1 MGQNLLRFKGV
12 VAGSMND
19 DWSEIFYWY
28 QRSQKPSKANQAPKP
43 LYLSSILIR
52 ILFDERLILKCLF
65 IIETLER
72 HVIFELL
79 FHLPGFF
86 YISEKCA
93 LCNQF
98 LFEATSQDIF
108 EIVIARDSVGYAL
121 ISVAFGGWGTELV
134 TPEVYYILA
143 VLSRR

>member
-1 MGQNLLRFKGV
+1 M
-12 VAGSMND
+12 
-19 DWSEIFYWY
+19 
-28 QRSQKPSKANQAPKP
+28 
-43 LYLSSILIR
+43 SSILIR

-98 LFEATSQDIF
+98 LFEATSQGIF

-121 ISVAFGGWGTELV
+121 ISVAFGG
-134 TPEVYYILA
+134 
-143 VLSRR
+143 